1 MRNDARKYIRD
12 KLEVRCTY
20 CGTGLIFGRHKRQ
33 TTFRPSSHGC
43 RPTFLTGRTPRTG
56 VDRLTTAAKYH
67 YPECILAACAALFA
81 GNIYTN
87 YLNTNAPHI
96 QARSQLV
103 GLVSHQRQSVA
114 MAKIAHKL
122 PSHASGTESA
132 PDREHEFLP
141 IIDRHKSLDVARRL
155 FVDAVSP
162 SGADYAKFTTSERP
176 LTGPALGE
184 SKPSES
190 RPSEDKGRVLV
201 AGLWGPTAGACSRSE
216 ARRLGMLP
224 MRIDERGARAGGVSC
239 SFRETTVTSSNSW
252 AVVAQCRSGRERWTS
267 NVRLALSGSRL
278 TWSSERGSQGYVRCD
293 RTMVASR

>member
-1 MRNDARKYIRD
+1 MRNDVRKYIRD
-12 KLEVRCTY
+12 KLEIRCTY

-33 TTFRPSSHGC
+33 TVFSPSSHGC
-43 RPTFLTGRTPRTG
+43 RPATLPRQMSRT
-56 VDRLTTAAKYH
+56 VLDRLTATAAYH

-81 GNIYTN
+81 YNIHTTYMKTDVPHAHAKSR
-87 YLNTNAPHI
+87 LVERARDETQTLAPT
-96 QARSQLV
+96 
-103 GLVSHQRQSVA
+103 
-114 MAKIAHKL
+114 KITHKL
-122 PSHASGTESA
+122 PSQAVEAASA

-141 IIDRHKSLDVARRL
+141 IIDRHKSADGARRL
-155 FVDAVSP
+155 FVDAVSL
-162 SGADYAKFTTSERP
+162 SGAEYAKFTTSERP
-176 LTGPALGE
+176 LFEPAISE

-201 AGLWGPTAGACSRSE
+201 AGLWGPTAGACSKSE
-216 ARRLGMLP
+216 AQRLGMLP